1 MKNDEL
7 QDDLK
12 PEYTKEQLGKGT
24 RGRFYKSYQSGT
36 NLVLLDPEVAK
47 AFPDEK
53 SVNDALKSLIK
64 VAQASVQQSKVSGDN
79 S

>member
-1 MKNDEL
+1 MKNDEM

-47 AFPDEK
+47 AFPDDK
-53 SVNDALKSLIK
+53 SVNEALKSLIK
-64 VAQASVQQSKVSGDN
+64 VAQASVQQSKVSGEK
-79 S
+79 